1 MTLTIKW
8 AFILYPTIA
17 SKWVLLSLQ
26 NIPKWEN
33 TSDAISWFK
42 NINNKKKSSLL
53 NFDVENFYPSISVKR
68 LIDAINFAKSSA
80 NITERDL
87 SIIMQSRITL
97 LFQNSEPWVK
107 KFGNENFDVPM
118 GCYNGAEICEL
129 VDSFILNKLTTSI
142 VKEGNS

>member
-1 MTLTIKW
+1 M
-8 AFILYPTIA
+8 
-17 SKWVLLSLQ
+17 LLSLQ

-33 TSDAISWFK
+33 TSNAISWFK

-53 NFDVENFYPSISVKR
+53 NFDVENLYPSISVKR

>member
-1 MTLTIKW
+1 M
-8 AFILYPTIA
+8 
-17 SKWVLLSLQ
+17 LLSLQ

-142 VKEGNS
+142 GKEGNS

>member
-1 MTLTIKW
+1 M
-8 AFILYPTIA
+8 
-17 SKWVLLSLQ
+17 LLSLQ

-118 GCYNGAEICEL
+118 GCYNGADICEL

>member
-1 MTLTIKW
+1 M
-8 AFILYPTIA
+8 
-17 SKWVLLSLQ
+17 LLSLQ

-42 NINNKKKSSLL
+42 NINSKKKSSLL

>member
-1 MTLTIKW
+1 M
-8 AFILYPTIA
+8 
-17 SKWVLLSLQ
+17 LLSLQ

-33 TSDAISWFK
+33 TSNAISWFK

>member
-1 MTLTIKW
+1 M
-8 AFILYPTIA
+8 
-17 SKWVLLSLQ
+17 
-26 NIPKWEN
+26 
-33 TSDAISWFK
+33 
-42 NINNKKKSSLL
+42 
-53 NFDVENFYPSISVKR
+53 
-68 LIDAINFAKSSA
+68 
-80 NITERDL
+80 TERDL

>member
-1 MTLTIKW
+1 M
-8 AFILYPTIA
+8 
-17 SKWVLLSLQ
+17 LLSLQ

-53 NFDVENFYPSISVKR
+53 NFDEENFYPSISVKR

>member
-1 MTLTIKW
+1 M
-8 AFILYPTIA
+8 
-17 SKWVLLSLQ
+17 LLSLQ

-53 NFDVENFYPSISVKR
+53 KFDVENFYPSISVKR

>member
-1 MTLTIKW
+1 M
-8 AFILYPTIA
+8 
-17 SKWVLLSLQ
+17 LLSLQ

-42 NINNKKKSSLL
+42 NINKKKKSSLL